1 MCQGVLKSV
10 KDTGMS
16 SLYLPSSESAVGG
29 CAWDQS
35 QVVPTRWWVSFLRNG
50 FSGKASRTAEHV
62 Y

>member
-16 SLYLPSSESAVGG
+16 NLYLLSAESTVGG
-29 CAWDQS
+29 CAWDKN
-35 QVVPTRWWVSFLRNG
+35 QVVRTGWWISFLRNG
-50 FSGKASRTAEHV
+50 FSGKTSRTAEHL